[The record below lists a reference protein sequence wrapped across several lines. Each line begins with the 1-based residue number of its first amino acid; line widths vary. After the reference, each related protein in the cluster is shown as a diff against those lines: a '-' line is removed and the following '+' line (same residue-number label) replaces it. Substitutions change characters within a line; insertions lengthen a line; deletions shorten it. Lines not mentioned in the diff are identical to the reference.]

1 MVTAQASLIIAGA
14 VFVAVAITNIHHVW
28 TVEIPDLKTWN
39 RLLLG
44 TIGSGL
50 FVCAFL
56 IPAVT
61 DQSPGSAS
69 SNANAAPAGT
79 GPASSSPLPAASVS
93 RKPAPASSTPIV
105 KIDSPKSNVEVPVE
119 GFAVKGTVSAS
130 SLGAN
135 ALWMLDYNE
144 GTSYTIDESV
154 TVPLSGNW
162 YATEGSLKGDSG
174 RLTIAIVLASQSCN
188 STLSNAKNPNLQ
200 KLPSGCKPVAETTVN
215 IAKP

>member
-1 MVTAQASLIIAGA
+1 MVTAQASLIIAGV
-14 VFVAVAITNIHHVW
+14 VFVAVAITNVHHVW
-28 TVEIPDLKTWN
+28 TIEIPDLKFWN

-50 FVCAFL
+50 FACAFL

-69 SNANAAPAGT
+69 PSPNAAPVRTGT
-79 GPASSSPLPAASVS
+79 ASSSPLPAVSVS
-93 RKPAPASSTPIV
+93 AKPAPATTPV
-105 KIDSPKSNVEVPVE
+105 VVIDSPKSKAEVPVG

-135 ALWMLDYNE
+135 ALWLLDYNG

-162 YATEGSLKGDSG
+162 YATEGSLNGDSG
-174 RLTIAIVLASQSCN
+174 SLTIAIVLANQSCN
-188 STLSNAKNPNLQ
+188 STLSHAKNSNLPR
-200 KLPSGCKPVAETTVN
+200 LPSGCRPVAETTVN
-215 IAKP
+215 ISTP

>member
-50 FVCAFL
+50 FACAFL

-61 DQSPGSAS
+61 GQSPQAAN
-69 SNANAAPAGT
+69 SNPNAAPART

-93 RKPAPASSTPIV
+93 AKPTPAGSTPTV
-105 KIDSPKSNVEVPVE
+105 KIDSPKNNAEVPVA

-130 SLGAN
+130 SLGTN
-135 ALWMLDYNE
+135 ALWLLDYNG
-144 GTSYTIDESV
+144 GTSYSIDEPV
-154 TVPLSGNW
+154 TVPISGNW

-174 RLTIAIVLASQSCN
+174 RLTIAIVLASRSCN
-188 STLSNAKNPNLQ
+188 SALSNAKNPNLPR
-200 KLPSGCKPVAETTVN
+200 LPSGCKPVAEATVN
-215 IAKP
+215 VSKP